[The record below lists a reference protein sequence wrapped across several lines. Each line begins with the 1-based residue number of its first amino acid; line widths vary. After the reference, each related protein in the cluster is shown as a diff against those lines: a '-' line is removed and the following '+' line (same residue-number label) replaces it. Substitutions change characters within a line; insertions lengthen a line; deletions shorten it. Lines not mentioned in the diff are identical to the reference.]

1 MFTGKRPWHPLSDQN
16 IVFKVHILQETKP
29 PYPTNYIS
37 DEAFNFLDSC
47 LEFDQE
53 KRPSAEQ
60 LLDHPFVKVQINDDK
75 YENLS

>member
-16 IVFKVHILQETKP
+16 IVFKVHILQESKP
-29 PYPTNYIS
+29 PYPINYIS
-37 DEAFNFLDSC
+37 DEAVNFLDCC

-60 LLDHPFVKVQINDDK
+60 LLDHPFVKVRINDG
-75 YENLS
+75 N